1 MPTITGTSGDDVW
14 TVAYPTTFT
23 LDGGAGTD
31 TLYLGTSLRS
41 SYTITKSGDG
51 AVYVDSIGS
60 ASGALHATLY
70 NIEVL
75 VFNNKTDV
83 LNLANYFGD
92 TVPPVISSFS
102 PAAQA
107 SNIAP
112 NTNIVVQFNEEIVRG
127 SGTIAL
133 AAANGTVVAT
143 YDAATSTNLTISG
156 STLTV
161 DPSLDLGFNTTYK
174 LVIPSGCI
182 KDIAGNAFAGVAN
195 YNFTTAGGL
204 VIAGSSNA
212 DAIIGSIAND
222 TISAGNGNDTITGA
236 GGNDSID
243 GGAGLDT
250 AVFSGKL
257 SNYTISHTG
266 STYTVH
272 AKSGT
277 DGTDTITNVES
288 LKFADMSVNLTV
300 QAQAAA
306 APQADV
312 QRLIE
317 LYVAFFNR
325 TPDEEGLSYWI
336 GQKSAGQSSN
346 AIAETFYNAGVQ
358 FSAQTG
364 FSKAMSNA
372 DFVNVI
378 YKNVLGRADG
388 ADTDGLSYWTGKLAD
403 GSATHGSLAA
413 SILDSAHTFKGDT
426 TYGYVADLLD
436 NKIAVARTV
445 AIDWGLNY
453 NASTDAITKGMAIA
467 AAVTSTDIT
476 QALTL
481 VGIAGLDMQ
490 LT

>member
-1 MPTITGTSGDDVW
+1 MTTYTGTAGDDSW
-14 TVAYPTTFT
+14 TVVSPGTFT

-41 SYTITKSGDG
+41 TYAITKAADG
-51 AVYVDSIGS
+51 AVHIDSVGA

-70 NIEVL
+70 NMEVL

-92 TVPPVISSFS
+92 TVPPLVSSFS

-107 SNIAP
+107 TNIAP
-112 NTNIVVQFNEEIVRG
+112 NTNIVVQFNEAIVRG
-127 SGTIAL
+127 SGIITL
-133 AAANGTVVAT
+133 AAADGTVIAT
-143 YDAATSTNLTISG
+143 YDAASSANLTITG

-161 DPSLDLGFNTTYK
+161 DPSVDLGFSTSYK
-174 LVIPSGCI
+174 LVIPSGGI
-182 KDIAGNAFAGVAN
+182 KDTAGNPFAGVAN
-195 YNFTTAGGL
+195 YSFSTAGGF
-204 VIAGSSNA
+204 VFAGSSNA
-212 DAIIGSIAND
+212 DAIIGSMGND
-222 TISAGNGNDTITGA
+222 TISAGIGDDTITGSA
-236 GGNDSID
+236 GNDSID
-243 GGAGLDT
+243 GGAGVDT
-250 AVFSGKL
+250 AVFSGNL
-257 SNYTISHTG
+257 SNYTLSHSG

-277 DGTDTITNVES
+277 DGTDTITNVET
-288 LKFADMSVNLTV
+288 LKFADMSVNLTI

-325 TPDEEGLSYWI
+325 TPDESGLSYWI
-336 GQKSAGQSSN
+336 DQKNAGQSIN

-358 FSAQTG
+358 FAAQTG
-364 FSKAMSNA
+364 FSKAMSDA

-388 ADTDGLSYWTGKLAD
+388 ADAGGLSYWTGKLAD

-413 SILDSAHTFKGDT
+413 AILDSAHTFKGDA
-426 TYGYVADLLD
+426 TYGYVANLLD
-436 NKIAVARTV
+436 NKITVAKTV

-453 NASTDAITKGMAIA
+453 NASTDAITQGMAIA
-467 AAVTSTDIT
+467 AAVTSTDVT
-476 QALTL
+476 HALTL
-481 VGIAGLDMQ
+481 VGIAPLDMQ